1 MKKLKISLSV
11 LLILISI
18 SANIYL
24 SVFVIPRH
32 SRHIVKLKR
41 ELAFKQSD
49 IDQLLSNQIL
59 MIKSAEIRLDHKL
72 EFAIPTFSESSR
84 KVSADSVVG
93 NGKLFFYF
101 DEQYCLLC
109 YKEII
114 SKINQHV
121 VQYGTDNIAI
131 IANFSNMRNL
141 LFFLKNTEV
150 KVPVYYVTNSIN
162 INATNANQ
170 PFFFFL
176 DKSFLPR
183 FVYIPDKKYNDDVS
197 DYISFIDDYLVNK
210 NM

>member
-1 MKKLKISLSV
+1 MKVLKISLSV
-11 LLILISI
+11 LFILISI

-24 SVFVIPRH
+24 GVFVIPRH
-32 SRHIVKLKR
+32 TGHIVKLKK
-41 ELAFKQSD
+41 EVTFKQSD

-72 EFAIPTFSESSR
+72 EFTIPTFSESPR
-84 KVSADSVVG
+84 KVSVDSAVG

-101 DEQYCLLC
+101 DEHYCLLC

-162 INATNANQ
+162 IYATNANQ
-170 PFFFFL
+170 PFFFVL
-176 DKSFLPR
+176 DKSLLPK
-183 FVYIPDKKYNDDVS
+183 FVYIPDKKYNDNVN
-197 DYISFIDDYLVNK
+197 DYISFIVEYLVNK
-210 NM
+210 HV